1 MQAYHDHLGRFGA
14 IFGEY
19 QPADLVEVQ
28 RLHQVSREIELKR
41 QLLDSQG
48 ANLELSLCPLLC
60 APMTWAASKWST
72 SKAKAEGMLKYSDKE
87 IHRPLVRLEELAPHA
102 LDKKGQVEKKEAQRL
117 TKELGAQFKN
127 LLGWMGVKK
136 ATYPEALAEE
146 WLRYGVANEGHRC
159 ELYALLLL
167 ELGAAPSSLPPLLTS
182 SPPLLQVRPR
192 DRDQPRR
199 AGAAHQRP
207 VHARPVHRGR
217 RHARAQQEGGLA
229 ERG

>member
-102 LDKKGQVEKKEAQRL
+102 LDKKGQVEKKEAQVMGGRCRHLL
-117 TKELGAQFKN
+117 TTTTTTSNSPPPPPLSRSGS
-127 LLGWMGVKK
+127 
-136 ATYPEALAEE
+136 P
-146 WLRYGVANEGHRC
+146 RSS
-159 ELYALLLL
+159 
-167 ELGAAPSSLPPLLTS
+167 APSSRTS
-182 SPPLLQVRPR
+182 SGGWASRR
-192 DRDQPRR
+192 RRTPRR
-199 AGAAHQRP
+199 SRRSGCATASPTRATGASCTLCCCSNWERRP
-207 VHARPVHRGR
+207 ALSLHS
-217 RHARAQQEGGLA
+217 
-229 ERG
+229 

>member
-1 MQAYHDHLGRFGA
+1 M
-14 IFGEY
+14 
-19 QPADLVEVQ
+19 
-28 RLHQVSREIELKR
+28 SREIELKR

-87 IHRPLVRLEELAPHA
+87 IHRPLVRLEELSPHA

-159 ELYALLLL
+159 ELYAQ
-167 ELGAAPSSLPPLLTS
+167 ASRDPTFSHPASPT
-182 SPPLLQVRPR
+182 SPP
-192 DRDQPRR
+192 
-199 AGAAHQRP
+199 GASCTP
-207 VHARPVHRGR
+207 S
-217 RHARAQQEGGLA
+217 
-229 ERG
+229 

>member
-72 SKAKAEGMLKYSDKE
+72 SKAKAEGMLKYTDKE
-87 IHRPLVRLEELAPHA
+87 IHRPLVRLEELSPHA
-102 LDKKGQVEKKEAQRL
+102 LDKKGQVEKKEAQVMMGCRCRHLL
-117 TKELGAQFKN
+117 TTTTTTSNSPPPPPLSRSGS
-127 LLGWMGVKK
+127 
-136 ATYPEALAEE
+136 P
-146 WLRYGVANEGHRC
+146 RSS
-159 ELYALLLL
+159 
-167 ELGAAPSSLPPLLTS
+167 APSSRTS
-182 SPPLLQVRPR
+182 SGGWASRR
-192 DRDQPRR
+192 RRTPRR
-199 AGAAHQRP
+199 SRRSGCATASPTRATGASCTLCCCSNWERRP
-207 VHARPVHRGR
+207 ALSLHS
-217 RHARAQQEGGLA
+217 
-229 ERG
+229 